1 MTAELGVAVIAFV
14 AVACMLSSFA
24 HGALGFGFP
33 IVATPIVALA
43 IDLKSAIALLAPI
56 TLVLTVISALRGV
69 ALSSI
74 VREFWFLPLAAAL
87 GAWLGTRALL
97 ALPPEPFVLVLVGVI
112 LLYLNLDHLGRGK
125 SAVVQR
131 LRVPFGV
138 AFGFVAGVSEA
149 LANVAGP
156 LLLIYFMLLGLAP
169 AQIVQTLNLC
179 FSLGKGAQTATWAMS
194 GEISA
199 RTWLVIGA
207 LAVPSVAALYA
218 GMRVRGRIDAATY
231 RRWLR
236 GALWVMAALLLLQ
249 FSARVLA
256 SEEALWRAIEQD
268 DESAALALVRGGGV
282 DVTARNAAGDT
293 PLHRAVEKGMRSL
306 AESLLARGA
315 DVNARSKNGETP
327 LHLAALDADPSVAEL
342 LLDARADPRAR
353 NHDGESV
360 LMWASL
366 SGHIAVAQQ
375 LLQRGAD
382 ANVRDRKGSLPLHAA
397 ADGGH
402 LEVVR
407 LLLPRTQQPDAKNGA
422 GKSPL
427 DYARANGYAQIEK
440 LLEPSLAAER
450 QEVPDTSS
458 EMRNDPGGSNGAATK
473 PDR

>member
-1 MTAELGVAVIAFV
+1 MTAELGLGLIAFV
-14 AVACMLSSFA
+14 AAACLLSGFA

-43 IDLKSAIALLAPI
+43 IDIKSAITLLAPI
-56 TLVLTVISALRGV
+56 TLVLTVICALRGV
-69 ALSSI
+69 AL
-74 VREFWFLPLAAAL
+74 LAM
-87 GAWLGTRALL
+87 
-97 ALPPEPFVLVLVGVI
+97 PPEPFVLVLAAVI
-112 LLYLNLDHLGRGK
+112 LLYLNLDRVGRGR

-131 LRVPFGV
+131 LRVPFGM
-138 AFGFVAGVSEA
+138 AFGFVTGVSEA

-156 LLLIYFMLLGLAP
+156 LLLIYFMLLGLGP

-199 RTWLVIGA
+199 GNWVVIGT
-207 LAVPSVAALYA
+207 LAVPTVAALVA
-218 GMRVRGRIDAATY
+218 GMRVRSRIDAATY

-236 GALWVMAALLLLQ
+236 GALWIMALLLLLQ

-256 SEEALWRAIEQD
+256 AEEALWRAIEQD
-268 DESAALALVRGGGV
+268 DESTALTLVRGGGV

-315 DVNARSKNGETP
+315 EVNARSKNGETP
-327 LHLAALDADPSVAEL
+327 LHLAALDADPAVAEL
-342 LLDARADPRAR
+342 LLDARADPLAR
-353 NHDGESV
+353 NADGESV

-366 SGHIAVAQQ
+366 SGHIVVAQR

-402 LEVVR
+402 LELVR
-407 LLLPRTQQPDAKNGA
+407 LLLPRTREPDAKNGA
-422 GKSPL
+422 GKSAL

-440 LLEPSLAAER
+440 LLERPE
-450 QEVPDTSS
+450 
-458 EMRNDPGGSNGAATK
+458 
-473 PDR
+473 